1 MIDRATLAAADGAD
15 KTQHLMKVLEEY
27 AIECSIGKVYGSEA
41 LDDVLDQAVQIF
53 GGYGFHEEYPV
64 ARPYR
69 DSRVNRIF
77 EGTNEINRML
87 IIQMLMKRALSG
99 TLPLLAAGAKLQ
111 EEILGGPS
119 FAEAAEGPWAE
130 QERIR
135 AGAKKAFLLAAG
147 APMQKYREKLADQQE
162 IVAALADIVIEIYAM
177 ESALLRAQKTES
189 ARGAAAAAAMRAAAS
204 VLLED
209 GAARIETLARTALAA
224 SVEGDMLR
232 TQLAVLRRFLKRE
245 PVDTIAL
252 RRTVADAVETTG
264 RYPFDRR

>member
-1 MIDRATLAAADGAD
+1 MIDRATKAADAGAD

-64 ARPYR
+64 ARAYR

-77 EGTNEINRML
+77 EGTNEINRLL

-99 TLPLLAAGAKLQ
+99 ALPLMAAGAKLQ
-111 EEILGGPS
+111 EEVLGGPS
-119 FAEAAEGPWAE
+119 FTEATDGPWAE
-130 QERIR
+130 QERIL

-147 APMQKYREKLADQQE
+147 AAMQKYREQLADQQE
-162 IVAALADIVIEIYAM
+162 IVGTLADIVIEIYAV
-177 ESALLRAQKTES
+177 ESALVRAQKAEA
-189 ARGAAAAAAMRAAAS
+189 ARGADASAVMRAAAC
-204 VLLED
+204 VLLDD
-209 GAARIETLARTALAA
+209 GAGRIETHARTALAA
-224 SVEGDMLR
+224 CVEGDMLR

-245 PVDTIAL
+245 PVNTIAL
-252 RRTVADAVETTG
+252 CQAVAAAVEAAG
-264 RYPFDRR
+264 RYPFEWR